1 MSLPSCRHRQVA
13 AGHACGQ
20 VKSIHVDETEVFV
33 QTANQTVHKGQCP
46 RHHLNAF
53 KFKLLHWMFAA
64 LLDGRCGQW
73 CSFALGRRGAAII
86 VTASL
91 ALLQAQRIE
100 FHPRLAQSWFAPWP
114 KSFRPFS
121 TTDQNIVLVL
131 NDLMRESHRTL
142 FCSNLRKHWTV
153 ACLFQQTSLLWIQ
166 HGCCHRNETP
176 VFSCSSLRFADGSC
190 GQNLREV
197 FAWSMSRRLMPDH
210 AFSVYAEKS

>member
-53 KFKLLHWMFAA
+53 KFQLLHWMFAA
-64 LLDGRCGQW
+64 LLHGRCGQW
-73 CSFALGRRGAAII
+73 CSFALGRRGTAII

-100 FHPRLAQSWFAPWP
+100 FHPRMAQSWLAPWP
-114 KSFRPFS
+114 KSFRQFS
-121 TTDQNIVLVL
+121 RSKCSVGFERFNAWKPSLLVL
-131 NDLMRESHRTL
+131 LQPKETL
-142 FCSNLRKHWTV
+142 DRGLSVSANQLTV
-153 ACLFQQTSLLWIQ
+153 DPARILPQKW
-166 HGCCHRNETP
+166 NE
-176 VFSCSSLRFADGSC
+176 
-190 GQNLREV
+190 
-197 FAWSMSRRLMPDH
+197 
-210 AFSVYAEKS
+210 K